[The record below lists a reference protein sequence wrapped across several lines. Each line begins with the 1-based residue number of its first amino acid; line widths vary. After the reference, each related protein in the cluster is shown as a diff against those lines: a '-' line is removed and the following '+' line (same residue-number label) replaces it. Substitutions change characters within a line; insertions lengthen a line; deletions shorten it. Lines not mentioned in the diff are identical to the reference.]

1 MKSTPRATP
10 GNRKRTKSLRKRLPF
25 ELLSQKFRLDCR
37 DYVHQIQVLALQRGG
52 CVFQVTLE
60 PVQLTKSPLFPLSS
74 LFPQLCKAD
83 VCDLVLVFICFVF
96 PLAVWGRRWEGTA
109 PAQRSVTQKQQNTT
123 KHIKQ
128 NEARTNQTN
137 LATLPQTSLVI
148 PPIMRNS
155 SDLGNTRVILATPL
169 AILAPPVGNYSGHHF
184 RYVGNRGWVT

>member
-1 MKSTPRATP
+1 MCIKSRCLLSNVVAVCSRWPLSLCNLRSRLFSLSPPCFPNFA
-10 GNRKRTKSLRKRLPF
+10 KRTSVTWC
-25 ELLSQKFRLDCR
+25 LLSF
-37 DYVHQIQVLALQRGG
+37 VL
-52 CVFQVTLE
+52 F
-60 PVQLTKSPLFPLSS
+60 FPL
-74 LFPQLCKAD
+74 
-83 VCDLVLVFICFVF
+83 V
-96 PLAVWGRRWEGTA
+96 VWGRRKERRA

-184 RYVGNRGWVT
+184 RYVGNRGWVTWFLYRRVKQRNTNKTCVRFEKKGGRGPDPYARSKI